1 MSVALHSGTPDVA
14 LVNVLCAY
22 VSLPANSTPFPCRL
36 LLPQAPGTG
45 DAAEAEAQDTA
56 AVVGETL
63 SSVTRDAIKRGRET
77 VAVTAAAV
85 DGTREGQLSTLHH
98 APGPLIAIT
107 VECTLSV
114 LELRTSVVAYFGCW
128 HVCHER

>member
-1 MSVALHSGTPDVA
+1 MSVALYLGTPDIA

-22 VSLPANSTPFPCRL
+22 VSLPANSTPFPWRL

-56 AVVGETL
+56 AVAGETL

-77 VAVTAAAV
+77 VAGTAVAA
-85 DGTREGQLSTLHH
+85 DGTRGGQLTTPHQ
-98 APGPLIAIT
+98 APGALIAIT
-107 VECTLSV
+107 VECALSV
-114 LELRTSVVAYFGCW
+114 LELRASIVAYFGGLAC
-128 HVCHER
+128 VP